1 MYLPAR
7 RTTSPPTRTLAR
19 GGLRDTLLQVRHRDV
34 DALSF
39 IAIFGGLFYWPIFMV
54 FHRHWSFKAKLLFS
68 LFATNLVV
76 LVGFCYAW
84 IYIVHHFGPFDIEA
98 VWPLQF
104 VFPLITWFS
113 LVLAV
118 AVTFGFTDEGNV

>member
-1 MYLPAR
+1 M
-7 RTTSPPTRTLAR
+7 
-19 GGLRDTLLQVRHRDV
+19 

-84 IYIVHHFGPFDIEA
+84 IYIVITLGLLILRLFGR
-98 VWPLQF
+98 
-104 VFPLITWFS
+104 FS
-113 LVLAV
+113 LSSHLLL
-118 AVTFGFTDEGNV
+118 GSPLCYHWP